1 LGLQSPLKLKRQGG
15 ARLFPATSKP
25 FHSYSISLGL
35 KVSRLQSEEGE
46 NMKRF
51 IACSCAL
58 TLGLYLSNLPAHAQ
72 GKGGG
77 HGPSV
82 ASHAVDHSDH
92 GKDSNN
98 DKNHGATHAADET
111 HTQRMLDRIND
122 NPALKAKVTSVL
134 NGMDLKTAVTGFKN
148 DGQFMAAV
156 NVSKNLGIPFAD
168 LKAKMM
174 GPPHESLGQ
183 AIHDLKPS
191 VTEDAAKKDAETAE
205 KEAKLALK
213 TKPLS

>member
-1 LGLQSPLKLKRQGG
+1 
-15 ARLFPATSKP
+15 
-25 FHSYSISLGL
+25 
-35 KVSRLQSEEGE
+35 
-46 NMKRF
+46 MKRF

-58 TLGLYLSNLPAHAQ
+58 TLGLYFSNLPAHAQ

-77 HGPSV
+77 NGPSV
-82 ASHAVDHSDH
+82 ESHAIDHSDH
-92 GKDSNN
+92 ADHSGNHGKDLDD
-98 DKNHGATHAADET
+98 DKTHGATHAADET
-111 HTQRMLDRIND
+111 HTQRLLDRIND

-183 AIHDLKPS
+183 AIHDLKPTI
-191 VTEDAAKKDAETAE
+191 TEDTAKKDAETAE

>member
-1 LGLQSPLKLKRQGG
+1 
-15 ARLFPATSKP
+15 
-25 FHSYSISLGL
+25 
-35 KVSRLQSEEGE
+35 
-46 NMKRF
+46 MKGF

-58 TLGLYLSNLPAHAQ
+58 TLGLYLSNLSAFAQ
-72 GKGGG
+72 GKGSG
-77 HGPSV
+77 HGPDV
-82 ASHAVDHSDH
+82 GSHAVDHSDH
-92 GKDSNN
+92 GDHGKDSDN
-98 DKNHGATHAADET
+98 DKTHGATHAADET

-134 NGMDLKTAVTGFKN
+134 NGMDLKTAITGFKN
-148 DGQFMAAV
+148 DGQFMAAI

-191 VTEDAAKKDAETAE
+191 ITEDAAKKDAETAE
-205 KEAKLALK
+205 KEAKLTLK

>member
-1 LGLQSPLKLKRQGG
+1 
-15 ARLFPATSKP
+15 
-25 FHSYSISLGL
+25 
-35 KVSRLQSEEGE
+35 
-46 NMKRF
+46 MKRF
-51 IACSCAL
+51 IACIGALTCAL
-58 TLGLYLSNLPAHAQ
+58 YFGNPSAYAQ

-82 ASHAVDHSDH
+82 DSHAADHNDHGDH
-92 GKDSNN
+92 GKDLDN
-98 DKNHGATHAADET
+98 DKAHGATHPDET

-134 NGMDLKTAVTGFKN
+134 NGMDLKTALTGFKN

-174 GPPHESLGQ
+174 GPPHQSLGQ
-183 AIHDLKPS
+183 AIHDIKPTIS
-191 VTEDAAKKDAETAE
+191 EDAAKKDAETAE

-213 TKPLS
+213 TNKPIS

>member
-1 LGLQSPLKLKRQGG
+1 
-15 ARLFPATSKP
+15 
-25 FHSYSISLGL
+25 
-35 KVSRLQSEEGE
+35 
-46 NMKRF
+46 MKRF
-51 IACSCAL
+51 IAWICAL
-58 TLGLYLSNLPAHAQ
+58 TFAHYFGNSSAYAQ

-82 ASHAVDHSDH
+82 ESHAVDHGDHGDHSSH
-92 GKDSNN
+92 GKDLDN
-98 DKNHGATHAADET
+98 DKTHAAAHPDET
-111 HTQRMLDRIND
+111 HTQRMIDRIND

-134 NGMDLKTAVTGFKN
+134 NGMDLKTALTGFKN

-174 GPPHESLGQ
+174 GPPHQSLGQ
-183 AIHDLKPS
+183 AIHDIKPTIS
-191 VTEDAAKKDAETAE
+191 EDAAKKDAENAE

-213 TKPLS
+213 TNKPIS

>member
-1 LGLQSPLKLKRQGG
+1 
-15 ARLFPATSKP
+15 
-25 FHSYSISLGL
+25 
-35 KVSRLQSEEGE
+35 
-46 NMKRF
+46 MKRF

-58 TLGLYLSNLPAHAQ
+58 TLGLYFSNVPAHAQ

-77 HGPSV
+77 HGPSIE
-82 ASHAVDHSDH
+82 SHAVDHGDHGDH
-92 GKDSNN
+92 GKDLDHGKDVDN
-98 DKNHGATHAADET
+98 DKTHGATHPDET
-111 HTQRMLDRIND
+111 HTQRMIDRIND
-122 NPALKAKVTSVL
+122 NPALKAKVTSAL
-134 NGMDLKTAVTGFKN
+134 NGMDLKTALTGFKN

-183 AIHDLKPS
+183 AIHALKPGI
-191 VTEDAAKKDAETAE
+191 TEDAAKKDAETAE
-205 KEAKLALK
+205 KEAKLTLK

>member
-1 LGLQSPLKLKRQGG
+1 
-15 ARLFPATSKP
+15 
-25 FHSYSISLGL
+25 
-35 KVSRLQSEEGE
+35 
-46 NMKRF
+46 MKGF

-72 GKGGG
+72 GKGGSGG

-82 ASHAVDHSDH
+82 DSHAVDHSDH
-92 GKDSNN
+92 GDHGADHGKDLDN
-98 DKNHGATHAADET
+98 DKAHGATHASDET
-111 HTQRMLDRIND
+111 HTQRLLDRIND
-122 NPALKAKVTSVL
+122 NPALKTKVTSVL

-183 AIHDLKPS
+183 AIHDLKPTI
-191 VTEDAAKKDAETAE
+191 TEDAAKKDAETAE

>member
-1 LGLQSPLKLKRQGG
+1 
-15 ARLFPATSKP
+15 
-25 FHSYSISLGL
+25 
-35 KVSRLQSEEGE
+35 
-46 NMKRF
+46 MKGF

-82 ASHAVDHSDH
+82 DSHAVDHSDH
-92 GKDSNN
+92 GGDHGKDLDN
-98 DKNHGATHAADET
+98 DKTHGATHAADET

-122 NPALKAKVTSVL
+122 NPALKAKLTSVL
-134 NGMDLKTAVTGFKN
+134 NGMDLKTALTGFKN

-156 NVSKNLGIPFAD
+156 NASKNLGIPFAD

-174 GPPHESLGQ
+174 GPPHQSLGQ
-183 AIHDLKPS
+183 AIHDIKPTIS
-191 VTEDAAKKDAETAE
+191 EDAAKKDAEAAE

-213 TKPLS
+213 TNKPIS